1 MKLKHKNLLI
11 AICCIFIGLT
21 LGIYIASDIGL
32 VRFGFGS
39 DKDKAVTLGS
49 SEQVPE
55 ELLQLQN
62 TSKGFVMVAKMVR
75 PVVVTISSEKVM
87 KAAEAQRNAPGSP
100 FDEFFGDDFFGKFF
114 RVPVPEGE
122 MRQRGIGSGV
132 IVSKD
137 GYILTNYHV
146 VGGADKIR
154 VTLYDEKKFD
164 AKVVGSDPKT
174 DVAVIKIDADNLPV
188 ARFGDSRKMEVGEW
202 VLAIGSPFSEQL
214 EQTVTA
220 GIISAKG
227 RSNVGLA
234 EYEDFIQTDA
244 AINPGNS
251 GGALVNL
258 RGEVIGINTAILSRT
273 GGNQGIGFAIPIEMA
288 KKVMED
294 LVNKGKVVRG
304 WMGVVIQN
312 IDETMAQ
319 ALGLDKPRGVV
330 ISEITKGSP
339 AEKAGL
345 RRGDVI
351 LEFEGKK
358 VDDTVAL
365 RNMVVEAKPGSRAEA
380 TILRDG
386 KEKKITLELGEL
398 PVEETAS
405 SETREKAVS
414 EIGIEV
420 ETLTP
425 SLASKLGYEG
435 EEGVVVT
442 SVKGGS
448 PAQTGGIA
456 EGDLVK
462 EVNKEKVRSV
472 SEYEKALAKSK
483 PGEAALFLLR
493 RENATLFVALRVPKQ
508 ASK

>member
-1 MKLKHKNLLI
+1 MKLKHKNFLI
-11 AICCIFIGLT
+11 SIFCIFVGLT
-21 LGIYIASDIGL
+21 LGIYIASDVGL

-39 DKDKAVTLGS
+39 DRDKAVTLGS
-49 SEQVPE
+49 SEEIPE

-62 TSKGFVMVAKMVR
+62 TGKAFVMVAKMVR
-75 PVVVTISSEKVM
+75 PVVVTISSEKVL
-87 KAAEAQRNAPGSP
+87 KSAEVGRNAPSSP
-100 FDEFFGDDFFGKFF
+100 FDQFFGDDFFGKFF

-146 VGGADKIR
+146 IADADKIR

-164 AKVVGSDPKT
+164 AKIVGSDPKT
-174 DVAVIKIDADNLPV
+174 DVAVIKIEADNLPV

-202 VLAIGSPFSEQL
+202 VLAVGSPFSEQL

-234 EYEDFIQTDA
+234 EFEDFIQTDA

-258 RGEVIGINTAILSRT
+258 SGELIGINTAILSRT

-294 LVNKGKVVRG
+294 LVTKGKVVRG

-319 ALGLDKPRGVV
+319 ALGLGKPMGVV
-330 ISEITKGSP
+330 ISESTKGGP

-345 RRGDVI
+345 KRGDVV
-351 LEFEGKK
+351 LEFNGKK
-358 VDDTVAL
+358 VSDTVSL
-365 RNMVVEAKPGSRAEA
+365 RNMVVETKPGSRAVI
-380 TILRDG
+380 TIVREG
-386 KEKKITLELGEL
+386 KQKQVTVELGEL
-398 PVEETAS
+398 PVEEVARA
-405 SETREKAVS
+405 ETREKAVS

-420 ETLTP
+420 QTLTP

-448 PAQTGGIA
+448 PAQTAGIA
-456 EGDLVK
+456 EGDLVT
-462 EVNKEKVRSV
+462 EVNKEKVKTV
-472 SEYEKALAKSK
+472 SEYETALAKSK
-483 PGEAALFLLR
+483 PGEAALFLIK
-493 RENATLFVALRVPKQ
+493 RENATLFVAVRVPK
-508 ASK
+508 

>member
-1 MKLKHKNLLI
+1 MRSRHKHLFFS
-11 AICCIFIGLT
+11 ICCILVGLT
-21 LGIYIASDIGL
+21 LGIYIASDVGL

-39 DKDKAVTLGS
+39 EKGKAVTLGS
-49 SEQVPE
+49 SEQIPE
-55 ELLQLQN
+55 GLLLLQN
-62 TSKGFVMVAKMVR
+62 TSKAFVMVAKMVR
-75 PVVVTISSEKVM
+75 PVVVTISSEKVV
-87 KAAEAQRNAPGSP
+87 KSADVQRNTPGSP

-114 RVPVPEGE
+114 RGPVPEGE

-137 GYILTNYHV
+137 GYVLTNYHV
-146 VGGADKIR
+146 IADADKIQ
-154 VTLYDEKKFD
+154 VTLYNDKKYD
-164 AKVVGSDPKT
+164 AKVVGSDSKT
-174 DVAVIKIDADNLPV
+174 DVAVIKIEADDLPV
-188 ARFGDSRKMEVGEW
+188 ARFGDSRQMEVGEW
-202 VLAIGSPFSEQL
+202 VLAVGSPFSEQL

-220 GIISAKG
+220 GIVSAKG

-294 LVNKGKVVRG
+294 LVRQGKVVRG

-312 IDETMAQ
+312 IDENMAQ
-319 ALGLDKPRGVV
+319 ALGLEAPRGIV
-330 ISEITKGSP
+330 ISEITKGGP

-351 LEFEGKK
+351 LEFNGKK

-365 RNMVVEAKPGSRAEA
+365 RNMVVETKPGSRAEA

-386 KEKKITLELGEL
+386 NEKKVTLELGEL
-398 PVEETAS
+398 PVEEAAPA
-405 SETREKAVS
+405 ETREKAVS

-420 ETLTP
+420 ETLT
-425 SLASKLGYEG
+425 SALASRLGYEG

-448 PAQTGGIA
+448 PAQTAGIA
-456 EGDLVK
+456 QGDLVK
-462 EVNKEKVRSV
+462 EVNKEKVKTA

-483 PGEAALFLLR
+483 RGEAALFLIR
-493 RENATLFVALRVPKQ
+493 RANATLFVAVRLPK
-508 ASK
+508 

>member
-1 MKLKHKNLLI
+1 MKFKNRNLLI
-11 AICCIFIGLT
+11 SICCILVGLT
-21 LGIYIASDIGL
+21 LGIYIASDVGL
-32 VRFGFGS
+32 VRFGFGA
-39 DKDKAVTLGS
+39 DKGKDVTLGS
-49 SEQVPE
+49 TEQIPE

-62 TSKGFVMVAKMVR
+62 TSKAFVMVAKMVR
-75 PVVVTISSEKVM
+75 PVVVTISSEKVL
-87 KAAEAQRNAPGSP
+87 KSAEAQEGMPGSP
-100 FDEFFGDDFFGKFF
+100 FDDFFGRFF
-114 RVPVPEGE
+114 RMPVPEGE

-146 VGGADKIR
+146 IGGADKIQ
-154 VTLYDEKKFD
+154 VTLYNDKKYD
-164 AKVVGSDPKT
+164 AKIVGSDPKT
-174 DVAVIKIDADNLPV
+174 DVAVVKIDADNLPV

-202 VLAIGSPFSEQL
+202 VLAVGSPFSEQL
-214 EQTVTA
+214 EQTVTS

-251 GGALVNL
+251 GGPLVNL

-288 KKVMED
+288 KKVMEE

-304 WMGVVIQN
+304 WLGVVIQN
-312 IDETMAQ
+312 VDETMAQ
-319 ALGLDKPRGVV
+319 ALGLEKPRGVV
-330 ISEITKGSP
+330 ISETTKGGP

-345 RRGDVI
+345 KRGDVI
-351 LEFEGKK
+351 IALEGKR

-365 RNMVVEAKPGSRAEA
+365 RNMVVETKPGTKVDV

-386 KEKKITLELGEL
+386 KEKPVTVELGEL
-398 PVEETAS
+398 PVEEIAS
-405 SETREKAVS
+405 AGTKEKAVS
-414 EIGIEV
+414 DIGIEV

-425 SLASKLGYEG
+425 SVASRLGYEG

-442 SVKGGS
+442 SVKAGS
-448 PAQTGGIA
+448 PAETANIA
-456 EGDLVK
+456 QGDLIK
-462 EVNKEKVRSV
+462 EVNKIRVKNAP
-472 SEYEKALAKSK
+472 EYEKALAKTK
-483 PGEAALFLLR
+483 PGEAALFLIR
-493 RENATLFVALRVPKQ
+493 RENATLFIALRVPK
-508 ASK
+508 

>member
-1 MKLKHKNLLI
+1 MNMKFKSKNLVI
-11 AICCIFIGLT
+11 AICCIFLGLT
-21 LGIYIASDIGL
+21 LGIYIASDVGL
-32 VRFGFGS
+32 VRLGFGS
-39 DKDKAVTLGS
+39 DRQKVVALGS

-62 TSKGFVMVAKMVR
+62 TSKAFVMVAKMVR
-75 PVVVTISSEKVM
+75 PVVVTISSEKVL
-87 KAAEAQRNAPGSP
+87 KNAEIQRNAPGSP
-100 FDEFFGDDFFGKFF
+100 FDQFFGDDFFGKFF

-132 IVSKD
+132 IVSRE

-146 VGGADKIR
+146 IGGADKIR
-154 VTLYDEKKFD
+154 VTLYDERKFD
-164 AKVVGSDPKT
+164 AKIVGSDPKT
-174 DVAVIKIDADNLPV
+174 DVAVIKIEADNLPV

-273 GGNQGIGFAIPIEMA
+273 GGNLGVGFAIPIEMA

-294 LVNKGKVVRG
+294 LVKQGKVVRG
-304 WMGVVIQN
+304 WLGVVIQN

-319 ALGLDKPRGVV
+319 ALGLDKTRGVV
-330 ISEITKGSP
+330 ISETTKGGP

-345 RRGDVI
+345 KRSDVI

-358 VDDTVAL
+358 VGDTVSL
-365 RNMVVEAKPGSRAEA
+365 RNMVVETKPGTRVEV

-386 KEKKITLELGEL
+386 KEKSVTLELGEL
-398 PVEETAS
+398 PVEEVATA
-405 SETREKAVS
+405 ETREKAVS
-414 EIGIEV
+414 DIGIEV

-425 SLASKLGYEG
+425 SVASKLGYEG

-442 SVKGGS
+442 RVKAGS
-448 PAQTGGIA
+448 PAETAGIA
-456 EGDLVK
+456 EGDLIK
-462 EVNKEKVRSV
+462 EVNKEKVKSA
-472 SEYEKALAKSK
+472 SEYERALATSK
-483 PGEAALFLLR
+483 PGEAALFLIR
-493 RENATLFVALRVPKQ
+493 RENATLFVALRVPK
-508 ASK
+508 

>member
-1 MKLKHKNLLI
+1 MKLKHKNFLI
-11 AICCIFIGLT
+11 SIFCIFVGLT
-21 LGIYIASDIGL
+21 LGIYIASDVGL

-39 DKDKAVTLGS
+39 DRDKAVTLGS
-49 SEQVPE
+49 SEEIPE

-62 TSKGFVMVAKMVR
+62 TSKAFVMVAKIVR
-75 PVVVTISSEKVM
+75 PVVVTISSEKVL
-87 KAAEAQRNAPGSP
+87 KSAEVGRNAPSSP
-100 FDEFFGDDFFGKFF
+100 FDQFFGDDFFGKFF

-146 VGGADKIR
+146 IADADKIR

-164 AKVVGSDPKT
+164 AKIVGSDPKT
-174 DVAVIKIDADNLPV
+174 DVAVIKIEADNLPV

-202 VLAIGSPFSEQL
+202 VLAVGSPFSEQL

-234 EYEDFIQTDA
+234 EFEDFIQTDA

-258 RGEVIGINTAILSRT
+258 SGELIGINTAILSRT

-294 LVNKGKVVRG
+294 LVTKGKVVRG

-319 ALGLDKPRGVV
+319 ALGLGKPMGVV
-330 ISEITKGSP
+330 ISESTKGGP

-345 RRGDVI
+345 KRGDVV
-351 LEFEGKK
+351 LEFNGKK
-358 VDDTVAL
+358 VSDTVSL
-365 RNMVVEAKPGSRAEA
+365 RNMVVETKPGSRAVI
-380 TILRDG
+380 TIVREG
-386 KEKKITLELGEL
+386 KQKQVTVELGEL
-398 PVEETAS
+398 PVEEVARA
-405 SETREKAVS
+405 ETREKAVS

-420 ETLTP
+420 QTLTP

-448 PAQTGGIA
+448 PAQTAGIA
-456 EGDLVK
+456 EGDLVT
-462 EVNKEKVRSV
+462 EVNKEKVKTV
-472 SEYEKALAKSK
+472 SEYETALAKSK
-483 PGEAALFLLR
+483 PGEAALFLIK
-493 RENATLFVALRVPKQ
+493 RENATLFVAVRVPK
-508 ASK
+508 